1 MRGPLIPAL
10 AAALLCA
17 ATAPAAAA
25 AEPASLAAATDA
37 SAAEATARFD
47 ALPEAERKAR
57 LDAAGRMM
65 AAADMEKQLRQS
77 LNTTVGFLMPIFVRG
92 NESKEADVLAIVS
105 EEFLAQADKM
115 VPILSEQVRRRHA
128 EIFTAQELD
137 GLAAFYGSP
146 LGKRFTA
153 VTPEL
158 QARLM
163 RDGGPVGEAA
173 AQAALPR
180 IIDRLKAAHLN
191 VPNRS

>member
-1 MRGPLIPAL
+1 MARRAHLVLVAGLLSAL
-10 AAALLCA
+10 ATPLVAA
-17 ATAPAAAA
+17 APAAPTAAPDPAA
-25 AEPASLAAATDA
+25 A
-37 SAAEATARFD
+37 FD

-128 EIFTAQELD
+128 EAFTAQELD